1 LHPKKNKKLAYK
13 YHRPLKIQARIGKV
27 AYRLEL
33 HDKAKI
39 YPPHLP
45 SFSYEKMNRQGP
57 AARTQATAF
66 WFGREEGIVGANIGA
81 RSERTSL

>member
-1 LHPKKNKKLAYK
+1 M
-13 YHRPLKIQARIGKV
+13 

-66 WFGREEGIVGANIGA
+66 WFGREEAIVGANIGA
-81 RSERTSL
+81 R